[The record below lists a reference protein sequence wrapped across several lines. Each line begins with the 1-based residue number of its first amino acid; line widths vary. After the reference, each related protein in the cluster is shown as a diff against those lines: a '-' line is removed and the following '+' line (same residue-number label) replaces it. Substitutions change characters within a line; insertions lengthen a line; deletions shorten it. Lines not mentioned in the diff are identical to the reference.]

1 MILAAVVSLVLVTTG
16 CAVQETPAAQPTAT
30 PAVTPSETPKP
41 EPVAE
46 RVLVGGLSFSIEF
59 DDGSTAD
66 YPYSSDADAA
76 ITALSRAF
84 ASEPEVS
91 ESGEVQCTAPYTL
104 SEWDGFMVFSNTE
117 APAPGQVFR
126 VFAQKGAPLEVE
138 TTNGSVL
145 GGDNSAVIES
155 TDDALKDSFEN
166 KGATLTTVYFDV
178 QDLVE
183 GEVLY
188 DETGP
193 ASDSVDGKFAWGGTT
208 FSRDGIVER
217 ISAPTLYLDC

>member
-1 MILAAVVSLVLVTTG
+1 MTKSVILAALLSVVLATTG
-16 CAVQETPAAQPTAT
+16 CAAQQTPATQPTAE
-30 PAVTPSETPKP
+30 PSVTPKP

-76 ITALSRAF
+76 IAALSTAF

-117 APAPGQVFR
+117 APAPGQVFS

-138 TTNGSVL
+138 TTDGSVL
-145 GGDNSAVIES
+145 GTDNSAVIQS
-155 TDDALKDSFEN
+155 TDDALKDSFESE
-166 KGATLTTVYFDV
+166 GSTLTTVRFDV
-178 QDLVE
+178 QDLVQ

-193 ASDSVDGKFAWGGTT
+193 VSDSVDGKFAWGGTT